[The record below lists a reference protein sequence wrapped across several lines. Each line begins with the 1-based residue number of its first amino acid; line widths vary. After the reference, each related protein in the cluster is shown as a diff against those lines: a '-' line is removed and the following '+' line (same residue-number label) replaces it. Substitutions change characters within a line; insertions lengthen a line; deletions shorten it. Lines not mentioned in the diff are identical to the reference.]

1 MARTPVRACID
12 RILPIELLLESMNR
26 SLHENPRNAAALD
39 LRSPLPGVV
48 PDRPQP
54 ALAALTG
61 KLWRP
66 GRTLRVGFLDGDRSV
81 QERVARFAHEWTRHA
96 NLTLSFESD
105 ADAEIRI
112 SFAQPGSWSYVGTDA
127 LSVPAGR
134 STMNLGWLSTST
146 DDDEFSRVVI
156 HEFGHA
162 LGCIHE
168 HQSHAAGIPWNK
180 PAVYEFYAGPPNYW
194 SKQQVDTNIFERYS
208 QEITQFSR
216 FDRKSIMLYPIPK
229 ALTLDGFEV
238 GWNNKLSP
246 TDKRYIA
253 ALYPAEQE
261 ASVPITLGAAP
272 AMASIGRYGE
282 VDSFVFVVETAG
294 RYIVETQGNTDVVAG
309 LFGPDDDTRAI
320 AQDDNSGLGRNA
332 RITAK
337 LLPGAYTVRIRHVSD
352 SGLGDYT
359 ISVRKTR

>member
-12 RILPIELLLESMNR
+12 RILPIELLLESMSR
-26 SLHENPRNAAALD
+26 SLHENPQNAAALD

-48 PDRPQP
+48 PGRPRP

-61 KLWRP
+61 KLWKT
-66 GRTLRVGFLDGDRSV
+66 GRTLRVGFLDGDLAV
-81 QERVARFAHEWTRHA
+81 QERVAKYAHEWTRHA
-96 NLTLSFESD
+96 NLTFSFESG

-112 SFAQPGSWSYVGTDA
+112 SFAQPGSWSYVGVDA

-134 STMNLGWLSTST
+134 PTMNLGWLSAST
-146 DDDEFSRVVI
+146 DDEEFSRVVI

-168 HQSHAAGIPWNK
+168 HQSPAAGIPWNK
-180 PAVYEFYAGPPNYW
+180 PAVYEFYSGPPNYW

-208 QEITQFSR
+208 EEITQFSR
-216 FDRKSIMLYPIPK
+216 FDRKSIMLYPIPL
-229 ALTLDGFEV
+229 ALTLDGFEI
-238 GWNNKLSP
+238 GWNNKLSA

-253 ALYPAEQE
+253 ALYPSEHE
-261 ASVPITLGAAP
+261 AAVPITIGATP
-272 AMASIGRYGE
+272 AKASIGRYGE
-282 VDSFVFVVETAG
+282 VDSFAFTVQSATS
-294 RYIVETQGNTDVVAG
+294 YIIETQGNTDVVAS

-320 AQDDNSGLGRNA
+320 SQDDNSGLGRNA
-332 RITAK
+332 RIAVK
-337 LLPGAYTVRIRHVSD
+337 LMPGAYTVRIRHVSD

-359 ISVRKTR
+359 ITVRRAR